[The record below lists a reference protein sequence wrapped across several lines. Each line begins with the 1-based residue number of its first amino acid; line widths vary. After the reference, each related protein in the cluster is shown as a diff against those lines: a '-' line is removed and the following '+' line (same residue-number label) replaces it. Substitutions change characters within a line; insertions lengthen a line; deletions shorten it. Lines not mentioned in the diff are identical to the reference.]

1 MELVLQVGEHRHPQS
16 LGRRSFSLQPVEADA
31 VDGIPALRWGDDLQ
45 QPGGFTVVGAHIM
58 SQRQRGAFMPD
69 ESGLRIG
76 DVGDERGKTFAGLS
90 LRDGGDAGFVHAK
103 RQTDT
108 GRVELFRPF
117 LLLLGGQ

>member
-1 MELVLQVGEHRHPQS
+1 
-16 LGRRSFSLQPVEADA
+16 
-31 VDGIPALRWGDDLQ
+31 
-45 QPGGFTVVGAHIM
+45 M

-76 DVGDERGKTFAGLS
+76 DVGDEGGKTFAGLS

-108 GRVELFRPF
+108 GQVELFRPF
-117 LLLLGGQ
+117 LLLLGGRETRNGIRPPMPAPATLPRRA

>member
-1 MELVLQVGEHRHPQS
+1 
-16 LGRRSFSLQPVEADA
+16 
-31 VDGIPALRWGDDLQ
+31 
-45 QPGGFTVVGAHIM
+45 
-58 SQRQRGAFMPD
+58 MPD

-90 LRDGGDAGFVHAK
+90 LHDGGDAGFVHAK